1 MSWGLKSQNEVEEDK
16 VKKKFFGVAVMLTML
31 SSLMVGVAP
40 TAAPQTA
47 KIPATEMAAHGQWM
61 SLVPPRAD
69 PAEFEAEKLVEVDP
83 SGASTYTPP
92 SSNQVWAQKHHGP
105 NPRAAKALAQAE
117 ARAIQKNRN
126 PAAEKREVEYA
137 KLLTLLIEFS
147 DTANDTFT
155 DWERQTDIN
164 DPTCVVETVT
174 FNGPLHGELPDP
186 ATVGT
191 GRDNNTFWVPD
202 FNVEHYEKLM
212 FSEEGIT
219 ERVRT
224 DLTGPDGQPGFDIS
238 GYTLRNYY
246 LENSGGLYDLSGGV
260 VDWLTLP
267 HSEAWYG
274 ADSCAAGNASDVG
287 HPDNP
292 IGVQQSVVDAVDAL
306 NAREP
311 DFPWDE
317 FDTDD
322 DGVVDHLVIVHSG
335 VGEEGGG
342 GAEGTYSIWSHSADV
357 MPALGGYLACTA
369 GTTGCDPDHDIRVQN
384 YIMQPED
391 AGVGVFAHEYGHD
404 LGLPDL
410 YNVLGNGESDVE
422 FWDLMNTGSHSG
434 PIFQSIPANMGLWDK
449 WVLGWADPVI
459 MDISDQPRTIK
470 IGQTSNPPFGSADG
484 VRINL
489 PDQVATLSVPHSG
502 ENMWWSNND
511 ANWADYRLG
520 HDFDLT
526 GAAAPIFTFWTDY
539 TIEELWDYAF
549 VEVSTDGG
557 ASWVQL
563 PDMDGVTTNDD
574 PNGRL
579 VDYGGLQNGITGDSG
594 GWIQMRFDLS
604 AYAGS
609 AIELRLRYAT
619 DAAFVERGMFVDDV
633 AIDEIGY
640 ADDFE
645 SGDGG
650 WISDAQAFVGSPGE
664 GWMMTSGTFVFP
676 HFYLAEWRNLD
687 GFDLGLK
694 YAYDST
700 FLRYDTGEWLVE
712 RVPYNAPGMLVWYRN
727 TRYSINDVNTHS
739 FDPPSLGAKGTL
751 LIVDSHFEPLR
762 RIIGTGG
769 CALCNLNSRP
779 QSSNAAFNTWGT
791 NAFQEGFEEDDGT
804 IVLSPIEA
812 QAPVD
817 TFTDDLG
824 WVPGIE
830 VRLDLGGFY
839 FRDQDAS
846 VVVPS
851 AGGADYDWRVVWP
864 DGSPADAFW
873 GDGWGSGNPI
883 DGFTLGAYDP
893 DVPNDG
899 VEIGTNIKIQNVAK
913 DNTWA
918 TVHIWNSHTTP
929 SKRNK

>member
-1 MSWGLKSQNEVEEDK
+1 MKCEEDK
-16 VKKKFFGVAVMLTML
+16 VKKKFFVGAVMLAML
-31 SSLMVGVAP
+31 SSLIVGVGP

-61 SLVPPRAD
+61 SLVPPRVD
-69 PAEFEAEKLVEVDP
+69 PEEFGPEVLVEVDP
-83 SGASTYTPP
+83 SGAPTYTPP
-92 SSNQVWAQKHHGP
+92 SSSQLWARKHHLGP
-105 NPRAAKALAQAE
+105 NPRAAKALAKAE
-117 ARAIQKNRN
+117 SEAILKNRN

-147 DTANDTFT
+147 DTAVDTFV
-155 DWERQTDIN
+155 DWERQTDIT

-174 FNGPLHGELPDP
+174 FSGPTHGQLPDP

-202 FNVEHYEKLM
+202 FNVQHFEKLM

-219 ERVRT
+219 ERIRT
-224 DLTGPDGQPGFDIS
+224 DLTGPDGQPGIDIS
-238 GYTLRNYY
+238 GYTLRNYF
-246 LENSGGLYDLSGGV
+246 LENSGGLYDLSGTV

-274 ADSCAAGNASDVG
+274 ADSCEAGNASDLG

-292 IGVQQSVVDAVDAL
+292 IGVQQSVVDAVDVL

-322 DGVVDHLVIVHSG
+322 DGVVDHLVIVHAG

-357 MPALGGYLACTA
+357 MPALGGYLACES
-369 GTTGCDPDHDIRVQN
+369 GTPGCDPDHDIRVQN

-404 LGLPDL
+404 LGLPDI
-410 YNVLGNGESDVE
+410 YDVLDVGESDVE
-422 FWDLMNTGSHSG
+422 FWDIMNTGSHSG
-434 PIFQSIPANMGLWDK
+434 PIFQAIPANFGIWEK
-449 WVLGWADPVI
+449 WVLGWVDPVI
-459 MDISDQPRTIK
+459 MDTADQPRTIK

-489 PDQVATLSVPHSG
+489 PDQTAILSVPHSG
-502 ENMWWSNND
+502 ANMWWSNND

-520 HDFDLT
+520 HDFDLA

-557 ASWVQL
+557 MTWDQL
-563 PDMDGVTTNDD
+563 PDMDGITTNDD

-594 GWIQMRFDLS
+594 GWIQLRFDLS

-609 AIELRLRYAT
+609 AIKLRFRLAT

-633 AIDEIGY
+633 AIDAIGY

-650 WISDAQAFVGSPGE
+650 WVNDAQAFVGSPGA
-664 GWMMTSGTFVFP
+664 GWMMTTGTFIFP

-694 YAYDST
+694 YTYDST
-700 FLRYDTGEWLVE
+700 FLRFDTGEWLVE

-727 TRYSINDVNTHS
+727 TRYPINDVNNHS
-739 FDPPSLGAKGTL
+739 FDPPSLGAKGML

-762 RIIGTGG
+762 YIIGTGG
-769 CALCNLNSRP
+769 CVLCNLQSRP
-779 QSSNAAFNTWGT
+779 QASNAAFNTWGT
-791 NAFQEGFEEDDGT
+791 YAFQVGFEESDGT

-830 VRLDLGGFY
+830 VRLDLPGLFY

-851 AGGADYDWRVVWP
+851 VGGADYDWRIVWP
-864 DGSPADAFW
+864 DGSPATDFY
-873 GDGWGSGNPI
+873 GFGWGSGNPI
-883 DGFTLGAYDP
+883 DGLTAGEYDP
-893 DVPNDG
+893 NVPNVG
-899 VEIGTNIKIQNVAK
+899 VELGTQVEIVNVAN
-913 DNTWA
+913 DNTWV

-929 SKRNK
+929 TSRGNK

>member
-1 MSWGLKSQNEVEEDK
+1 MSVN
-16 VKKKFFGVAVMLTML
+16 KKFFAVMGILILITGML
-31 SSLMVGVAP
+31 PGSTVPAP
-40 TAAPQTA
+40 ARQSA

-61 SLVPPRAD
+61 SLVPPR
-69 PAEFEAEKLVEVDP
+69 VDP
-83 SGASTYTPP
+83 EVFDSEELVAVDQTGATANNPP
-92 SSNQVWAQKHHGP
+92 SSSQVWAQKHHLGP

-117 ARAIQKNRN
+117 ARAIEKNKN
-126 PAAEKREVEYA
+126 PAAEKQSVEYA

-147 DTANDTFT
+147 DTAEDTFVN
-155 DWERQTDIN
+155 WERQASISDE
-164 DPTCVVETVT
+164 DKCVVETVT
-174 FNGPLHGELPDP
+174 FSGPLHGQLPDP
-186 ATVGT
+186 STVGT

-202 FNVEHYEKLM
+202 FDVDHYEKLM

-224 DLTGPDGQPGFDIS
+224 DLIGTDGQPGFDIS

-246 LENSGGLYDLSGGV
+246 LENSGGRYDLSGEV

-274 ADSCAAGNASDVG
+274 ADSCAAGNASMVG

-292 IGVQQSVVDAVDAL
+292 IGVQQSVIDAVDAL
-306 NAREP
+306 NVREP

-317 FDTDD
+317 YDTDD
-322 DGVVDHLVIVHSG
+322 DGVVDHLVIVHAG

-342 GAEGTYSIWSHSADV
+342 GLDGTYAIWSHSSDV
-357 MPALGGYLACTA
+357 MPSVGGYLACTA
-369 GTTGCDPDHDIRVQN
+369 GSPGCDPDHDVHVMN

-410 YNVLGNGESDVE
+410 YNIIGNGDSDVE
-422 FWDLMNTGSHSG
+422 FWDLMSTGSHSG
-434 PIFQSIPANMGLWDK
+434 PIFQAIPSHMGIWDK

-459 MDISDQPRTIK
+459 MDATDQPRTVK
-470 IGQTSNPPFGSADG
+470 VGQTSNPPFGSTDG

-489 PDQVATLSVPHSG
+489 PDQVATLSVPYSG

-511 ANWADYRLG
+511 SNWADYRLG

-526 GAAAPIFTFWTDY
+526 GVAAPVIFTFWTDY
-539 TIEELWDYAF
+539 TIEEMWDYAF

-557 ASWVQL
+557 TTWVQL
-563 PDMDGVTTNDD
+563 PDMDGITTNDD

-579 VDYGGLQNGITGDSG
+579 IDYGGLQNGITGESS

-609 AIELRLRYAT
+609 TIKLRLRYAT
-619 DAAFVERGMFVDDV
+619 DAGYLERGMFVDDI
-633 AIDEIGY
+633 AIDAIGY
-640 ADDFE
+640 FDDLE

-650 WISDAQAFVGSPGE
+650 WVSDAQAFVGGPGA
-664 GWMMTSGTFVFP
+664 GWIMTSGTFTFP
-676 HFYLAEWRNLD
+676 QFYLAEWRNLD

-694 YAYDST
+694 YTYDST

-727 TRYSINDVNTHS
+727 TRYSINDVNSHT
-739 FDPPSLGAKGTL
+739 FDPPSLGAKGML
-751 LIVDSHFEPLR
+751 LIVDSHFDPLR

-769 CALCNLNSRP
+769 CALCNIPSRP
-779 QSSNAAFNTWGT
+779 QASNAAFNTWGT
-791 NAFQEGFEEDDGT
+791 QAFQEGFEEEDGS
-804 IVLSPIEA
+804 IVLSPIDA

-817 TFTDDLG
+817 TFTDALG

-830 VRLDLGGFY
+830 VRLDLPDVFY
-839 FRDQDAS
+839 LRDQDAS

-851 AGGADYDWRVVWP
+851 LNDADYDWRVVWQ
-864 DGSPADAFW
+864 DGSPATDFY
-873 GDGWGSGNPI
+873 GGGWGSGDPS
-883 DGFTLGAYDP
+883 DGFTVDEYDP
-893 DVPNDG
+893 DNPNIG
-899 VEIGTNIKIQNVAK
+899 VELGTMIEIQNVAK

-918 TVHIWNSHTTP
+918 NIHIWNSRTTP
-929 SKRNK
+929 RNK

>member
-1 MSWGLKSQNEVEEDK
+1 M
-16 VKKKFFGVAVMLTML
+16 KKKFFGVAVMLTML

-563 PDMDGVTTNDD
+563 PDMDGITTNDD

-883 DGFTLGAYDP
+883 DGFTPGAYDP